1 MIFLLFK
8 LPDGCNFLPACYL
21 IAVFIL
27 FIERNFFM
35 LDQMSIAASL
45 RELGLRNGDIVLLHS
60 SLVSLGKVN
69 GGPAAVVDAFLDVIG
84 KEGTLL
90 VPVFGALGILTD
102 EVKNRPEAVISPCPV
117 GTLAAIGKDAAEL
130 CRDHWKADT
139 AHGND
144 TPYTRLA
151 EKGGFICLL
160 GVDQDRNTTLHS
172 VEALL
177 ELPYMNTAARTFKT
191 PDGEEITKSWKFYPG
206 PHRDFIGLDSML
218 SPAMTRGRIG
228 NAEVR
233 LINAQKMYDI
243 ALNIGNLDPAFVLCS
258 NPECADCVKQRAAIF
273 ADRIENESFRLAA
286 SSRLAG
292 RYVDEMIENCRKS
305 GIKYIEL
312 DYIQGKAWYKYPAG
326 KLARWIEDL
335 NDSDIAVSA
344 VRCMSVPENAQGL
357 IDLAA
362 ALGVGKIILPLN
374 DSYSA
379 AKAAADAGLCV
390 AYFNTNQGAVRA
402 AAKLNRHRTSA
413 SNAYGFV
420 FNPANFVLAGE
431 MPFLQSWKL
440 GRFIKTA
447 EQLDIVDMTWAQEYT
462 ALAGG
467 NAEIKELVS
476 IMRCYNFD
484 GFMTLGGGGSYPG
497 TLADA
502 VADFTEL
509 LDTM

>member
-1 MIFLLFK
+1 ML
-8 LPDGCNFLPACYL
+8 NQSA
-21 IAVFIL
+21 IA
-27 FIERNFFM
+27 NG
-35 LDQMSIAASL
+35 L
-45 RELGLRNGDIVLLHS
+45 RELGLKNGDIVLLHS
-60 SLVSLGKVN
+60 SLISLGKVN

-84 KEGTLL
+84 AEGTLL

-102 EVKNRPEAVISPCPV
+102 EVKNRPGAVISPCPV
-117 GTLAAIGKDAAEL
+117 GTLAAIGKDAEEL
-130 CRDHWKADT
+130 CRDHWKAET

-177 ELPYMNTAARTFKT
+177 ELPYMNTATRTFKT
-191 PDGEEITKSWKFYPG
+191 PDGEEVTKSWKFYPG
-206 PHRDFIGLDSML
+206 PHRDFIGLDAML
-218 SPAMTRGRIG
+218 TPAMTRGRIG

-243 ALNIGNLDPAFVLCS
+243 AMNIGNLDPAFVLCD
-258 NPECADCVKQRAAIF
+258 NPACADCVKQRAAIF
-273 ADRIENESFRLAA
+273 ADRIENESFRLAV

-292 RYVDEMIENCRKS
+292 RYIDEMIENCQKN

-312 DYIQGKAWYKYPAG
+312 DYIQGKAWSKYSSE
-326 KLARWIEDL
+326 KLARWINDL
-335 NDSDIAVSA
+335 NDANIAVSA
-344 VRCMSVPENAQGL
+344 VRCMSVLENAQQL
-357 IDLAA
+357 IDLAVA
-362 ALGVGKIILPLN
+362 IGVGKLILPLN

-379 AKAAADAGLCV
+379 AQAAADAGLSV
-390 AYFNTNQGAVRA
+390 EYFNTNQCASRA
-402 AAKLNRHRTSA
+402 AAKLNRHRTAA
-413 SNAYGFV
+413 SNDYGFV

-447 EQLDIVDMTWAQEYT
+447 RQLDLVDMLWDGTPA

-467 NAEIKELVS
+467 NAEVKELIS
-476 IMRCYNFD
+476 IVRCHNFD

-497 TLADA
+497 TLTEA
-502 VADFTEL
+502 VANFTEL

>member
-1 MIFLLFK
+1 
-8 LPDGCNFLPACYL
+8 
-21 IAVFIL
+21 
-27 FIERNFFM
+27 M
-35 LDQMSIAASL
+35 LDQVSIAESL
-45 RELGLRNGDIVLLHS
+45 RNLGLQNGDIVLLHS

-69 GGPAAVVDAFLDVIG
+69 GGPAAVIDAFLDVIG
-84 KEGTLL
+84 AEGTLL

-102 EVKNRPEAVISPCPV
+102 EVKNRPDAVISPCPV

-130 CRDHWKADT
+130 CRDHWKAET

-177 ELPYMNTAARTFKT
+177 ELPYLKSATRTFTT
-191 PDGEEITKSWKFYPG
+191 PEGEEITKSWKFYPG
-206 PHRDFIGLDSML
+206 PHRDFIGLDAML
-218 SPAMTRGRIG
+218 TPAMTRGRIG

-233 LINAQKMYDI
+233 LINARKMYDI
-243 ALNIGNLDPAFVLCS
+243 AMNIGNQDPAFVLCD

-286 SSRLAG
+286 TSRLAG
-292 RYVDEMIENCRKS
+292 RYVDEMIENCQKC

-312 DYIQGKAWYKYPAG
+312 DYIQGKAWHKYPLE
-326 KLARWIEDL
+326 KLTRLVADF
-335 NDSDIAVSA
+335 SDCGIAVSA
-344 VRCMSVPENAQGL
+344 VRCMSVPENAQAL

-362 ALGVGKIILPLN
+362 ALGIGRIILPLN

-379 AKAAADAGLCV
+379 AQAAAAAGLTV
-390 AYFNTNQGAVRA
+390 AYFNTNQGAMRA
-402 AAKLNRHRTSA
+402 AAKLNRHRTA
-413 SNAYGFV
+413 AGNDYGFV

-431 MPFLQSWKL
+431 MPFLQSWRL

-447 EQLDIVDMTWAQEYT
+447 GQLDVVDMTWSGEYT

-476 IMRCYNFD
+476 ILRCHNFS

-497 TLADA
+497 TLAGA
-502 VADFTEL
+502 VADFTKM
-509 LDTM
+509 LDNM